1 MAAITIKN
9 MDVTYNKGKS
19 YVIKDMNLESRT
31 ANSASSLGRPAAASL
46 LQCTALRVCSTR
58 FTAKSVSGMKR

>member
-19 YVIKDMNLESRT
+19 YVIKDMNLEIKDGEFCVFLGPSGCGKST
-31 ANSASSLGRPAAASL
+31 AM
-46 LQCTALRVCSTR
+46 RVCSTR